1 MTRPNDVEVTSGAL
15 MGDTDTVSYP
25 VQILDYN
32 STFGRSKGQF
42 NRLGIKEKNFPP
54 FSVNGKM
61 GHPAPKGVFR
71 N

>member
-1 MTRPNDVEVTSGAL
+1 M
-15 MGDTDTVSYP
+15 DTVSYP
-25 VQILDYN
+25 VTDCQVSILDYD